1 MNVVRIVIKIRNA
14 NRYNI
19 IYRDIIRERYREIQ
33 KDLLSRRSLRLTV
46 LVGHLALRH
55 QLQLLQWTPASVRL
69 VRCLFLGSAIFML
82 IIDSNLLLCNI
93 NSFIA
98 LSSNI
103 IHTKETVICRLLKNR
118 GNQEYDHILLVCAF
132 CCSKRFNGYLTLC
145 NLIHHFLLS
154 STSLKL
160 VTLFECF
167 QNMIIWSQAH

>member
-118 GNQEYDHILLVCAF
+118 GN
-132 CCSKRFNGYLTLC
+132 
-145 NLIHHFLLS
+145 
-154 STSLKL
+154 
-160 VTLFECF
+160 
-167 QNMIIWSQAH
+167 